1 MKTVLVGEFEQ
12 GIMKSSSAGYITATR
27 CKNGIKELNVSIL
40 KNSTSIFEYMR
51 PTTTSITRRPT
62 LSDPMENRNVYV
74 SSSRVVNGEKGLF
87 AKKDFDK
94 NDLIAYY
101 SGTLWKGNEDDTLFP
116 IFPGSN

>member
-1 MKTVLVGEFEQ
+1 METVLVGEFEQ

-27 CKNGIKELNVSIL
+27 CKNGMKEINVSIL

-51 PTTTSITRRPT
+51 PTTTSITRIPT

-101 SGTLWKGNEDDTLFP
+101 SGTLWKGNEDDTLLS